1 MTETR
6 RPISDSSATSPS
18 SSPSSSP
25 PSSSWS
31 ESSSRPSNGPGDRHG
46 FQPAARRRTRIAL
59 GIALAAVAIGGNIY
73 LYSALDDAEPVV
85 QVVRD
90 VPAGEQITA
99 DMLRTVDAD
108 VDSTVNVVP
117 GERLDSL
124 VGSYAK
130 VRLVSGSLVTSEA
143 LQSTP
148 LVTDGS
154 AVVAIQVAEGTL
166 PIGVRERVAVVL
178 VVADGDTAPTTVNGR
193 VVGLPVP
200 TNSALGV
207 ESLSVEVDVADAAT
221 VAAADDVRVVLV
233 EPTVDP
239 ATNDTSTDPA
249 TETVIGGQDG
259 GS

>member
-1 MTETR
+1 MPVLVAAVERHASHGVQTVRALER
-6 RPISDSSATSPS
+6 AVIVLD
-18 SSPSSSP
+18 
-25 PSSSWS
+25 
-31 ESSSRPSNGPGDRHG
+31 PGTLLEQSGDL
-46 FQPAARRRTRIAL
+46 PAVSHVGCGQRCGAVARTRNS
-59 GIALAAVAIGGNIY
+59 G
-73 LYSALDDAEPVV
+73 
-85 QVVRD
+85 
-90 VPAGEQITA
+90 VPAGHPK
-99 DMLRTVDAD
+99 L
-108 VDSTVNVVP
+108 
-117 GERLDSL
+117 L
-124 VGSYAK
+124 K
-130 VRLVSGSLVTSEA
+130 VRLRQVHDFN
-143 LQSTP
+143 P
-148 LVTDGS
+148 P
-154 AVVAIQVAEGTL
+154 AIRIKFAHPPDPGIQPL

-178 VVADGDTAPTTVNGR
+178 VVADGDAAPTTVNGR